1 MITGLAH
8 LCFTVTNLEKSVA
21 FYRDTLGLTPAF
33 DYVDENGHW
42 YGQYLYVGERNF
54 IELFEGKVVSPPAES
69 QAYRHFCLEVT
80 DIHNLVSTLRA
91 RGLEVTDVKTGKDH
105 SYQAWIADPDGNR
118 IELHC
123 YTPESK
129 QKGWVK

>member
-8 LCFTVTNLEKSVA
+8 LCFTVSNLEKSVA
-21 FYRDTLGLTPAF
+21 FYRDILGLTPAF
-33 DYVDENGHW
+33 DYIDENGHW
-42 YGQYLYVGERNF
+42 YGQYMHVGERNF
-54 IELFEGKVVSPPAES
+54 IELFEGKLGQPAEG
-69 QAYRHFCLEVT
+69 QAYRHFCLEVD
-80 DIHNLVSTLRA
+80 DIHAMVKTLRE
-91 RGLEVTDVKTGKDH
+91 RGLDVTDVKTGKDR
-105 SYQAWIADPDGNR
+105 SFQAWIADPDGNR